1 MGLNKSLPD
10 QLKLFNFAKKEI
22 SLSGLYQISD
32 FPRITEIASNK
43 KDNVRVELSFYL
55 KNNKTP
61 CVEGI
66 IELDIVLT
74 CQRCLDNLSIA
85 LKVNFNLAFVRND
98 QQSEELDSHYEIYV
112 IEEEEELAT
121 FDLIS
126 DEILLSIPMVPTH
139 DDDCIKEINEQEIVE
154 GKSENPFAIL
164 KKIKIADGGKE

>member
-66 IELDIVLT
+66 IELYIVLT

-112 IEEEEELAT
+112 IEEEELAT

-139 DDDCIKEINEQEIVE
+139 DYDCIKEINEQEIVE

-164 KKIKIADGGKE
+164 KKLKIADGGKE

>member
-112 IEEEEELAT
+112 IEEEELAT

-139 DDDCIKEINEQEIVE
+139 DYDCIKEINGQEIVE

-164 KKIKIADGGKE
+164 KKLKIADGGKE

>member
-112 IEEEEELAT
+112 IEEEELAT

-139 DDDCIKEINEQEIVE
+139 DYDCIKEINKQGIVE
-154 GKSENPFAIL
+154 EKSENPFSIL

>member
-1 MGLNKSLPD
+1 MGLNKSLPH

-112 IEEEEELAT
+112 IEEEELAT

-139 DDDCIKEINEQEIVE
+139 DYDCIKEINEQEIVE

-164 KKIKIADGGKE
+164 RKIADGGKE

>member
-112 IEEEEELAT
+112 IEEEELAT

-139 DDDCIKEINEQEIVE
+139 DYDCIKEINGQEIVE
-154 GKSENPFAIL
+154 EKSENPFAIL
-164 KKIKIADGGKE
+164 KKLK

>member
-112 IEEEEELAT
+112 IEEEELAT

-139 DDDCIKEINEQEIVE
+139 DYDCIKEINEQEIVE
-154 GKSENPFAIL
+154 GKSDNPFAIL
-164 KKIKIADGGKE
+164 KKLKIADGGKE